1 MKILDRY
8 IIKKVLST
16 FFFVMM
22 ILVAIIVV
30 IDITEKVDKFTDHKL
45 PFGLIFGYYL
55 DFVPWISGLLT
66 PIICFIAIVYVTS
79 RLAAHTEIIAMLSSG
94 ISFVRLMVPYLIASA
109 IIASIS
115 FYFNGW
121 VIPHSNR
128 DRLAFEVQYF
138 QNKYYFESRNVHL
151 QTAPNV
157 YLYIQTFNN
166 QTNMGYQFSLEKFK
180 DNRLI
185 ERLTADNIQW
195 DSVKQKWTLHIW
207 KRRLIDKIFDS
218 KSDSIK
224 SDSIKQKINTE
235 VPIVPEKKVALQKK
249 IDTSKSKAALKTNS
263 QKTIPAKFSSPIG
276 TPGNLGF
283 NGYSLDTTLII
294 TPKDFENEAHKY
306 DGMTI
311 PELGQHIEQLRFR
324 GASGVEAYEVERHIR
339 FAAPCTTFV
348 LVFMGVIVSARKSRG
363 GTGFQIALGFLLAF
377 IFIIFFTMTRTFAET
392 GSLAPFAAAWLPNT
406 TFGVLSFLMYKYV
419 PR

>member
-1 MKILDRY
+1 MDYRPSTNMKILDRY

-30 IDITEKVDKFTDHKL
+30 IDITEKVDKFNDHHL
-45 PFGLIFGYYL
+45 EMPAILGYYL

-79 RLAAHTEIIAMLSSG
+79 RLAAHTEIVAILSSG
-94 ISFVRLMVPYLIASA
+94 VSFRRLLIPYFVASF

-115 FYFNGW
+115 FVFNGW
-121 VIPHSNR
+121 LIPHSNR
-128 DRLAFEVQYF
+128 ERLAFEAQYF
-138 QNKYYFESRNVHL
+138 QNKFYFESRNVHM

-157 YLYIQTFNN
+157 YLFIQNYNN
-166 QTNMGYQFSLEKFK
+166 QSNIGYQFSLERFK
-180 DNRLI
+180 DNRLV
-185 ERLTADNIQW
+185 EKLTADNIQW
-195 DSVKQKWTLHIW
+195 DSVKHKWTLHYW
-207 KRRLIDKIFDS
+207 TRKNVDEIFQVNSSTDTV
-218 KSDSIK
+218 KSIPV
-224 SDSIKQKINTE
+224 NTE
-235 VPIVPEKKVALQKK
+235 IKRVTDSPRTLSGLRQVTNKNRGTRPIPVLPVDGYTEKGGS
-249 IDTSKSKAALKTNS
+249 I
-263 QKTIPAKFSSPIG
+263 
-276 TPGNLGF
+276 
-283 NGYSLDTTLII
+283 DTTLII
-294 TPKDFENEAHKY
+294 TPKDFESNAHKY

-311 PELGQHIEQLRFR
+311 PELGHQIEQLRFR
-324 GASGVEAYEVERHIR
+324 GTTGVEAYEVERHIR

-377 IFIIFFTMTRTFAET
+377 VFILFFTMTRTFAET
-392 GSLAPFAAAWLPNT
+392 GSLAPFAAAWLPNAL
-406 TFGVLSFLMYKYV
+406 FGALSLFMYKYV

>member
-22 ILVAIIVV
+22 ILTAIIVV
-30 IDITEKVDKFTDHKL
+30 IDITEKVDKFNDHHL
-45 PFGLIFGYYL
+45 DMPTILGYYM
-55 DFVPWISGLLT
+55 DFIPWISGFLS

-79 RLAAHTEIIAMLSSG
+79 RLAAHTEIVAMLSSG
-94 ISFVRLMVPYLIASA
+94 ISFRRLLVPYFVASF
-109 IIASIS
+109 IIAALN
-115 FYFNGW
+115 FVFNGW
-121 VIPHSNR
+121 IIPHSNR

-138 QNKYYFESRNVHL
+138 QNKFYFESRNVHM

-157 YLYIQTFNN
+157 YLFIQSYNN
-166 QTNMGYQFSLEKFK
+166 QTNIGYQFSLEKFK

-185 ERLTADNIQW
+185 EKLTADNIQW
-195 DSVKQKWTLHIW
+195 DSVKHKWTLHYW
-207 KRRLIDKIFDS
+207 KRRNVDEIFDV
-218 KSDSIK
+218 KSST
-224 SDSIKQKINTE
+224 S
-235 VPIVPEKKVALQKK
+235 
-249 IDTSKSKAALKTNS
+249 IDTVKPISINQEIKRSDTPISKKPLDGKAM
-263 QKTIPAKFSSPIG
+263 QKRITSVQAYPGSYAAIG
-276 TPGNLGF
+276 DAI
-283 NGYSLDTTLII
+283 DTTLVI
-294 TPKDFENEAHKY
+294 TPKDFESNAHKY

-311 PELGQHIEQLRFR
+311 PELGHQIEQLRFR
-324 GASGVEAYEVERHIR
+324 GTTGVEAYEVERHIR

-377 IFIIFFTMTRTFAET
+377 VFILFFTMTRTFAET
-392 GSLAPFAAAWLPNT
+392 GSLAPVAAAWLPNT
-406 TFGVLSFLMYKYV
+406 LFGALSLFMYKYV

>member
-30 IDITEKVDKFTDHKL
+30 IDITEKVDKFNDHNLKF
-45 PFGLIFGYYL
+45 PEIFGYYM

-79 RLAAHTEIIAMLSSG
+79 RLAAHTEIVAMLSSG
-94 ISFVRLMVPYLIASA
+94 ISFRRLLLPYFIASS

-115 FYFNGW
+115 FVFNGW

-128 DRLAFEVQYF
+128 ERLAFEMQYF
-138 QNKYYFESRNVHL
+138 QNKFYFESRNVHM

-157 YLYIQTFNN
+157 YLFIQNYNN
-166 QTNMGYQFSLEKFK
+166 QSNTGYQFSLEKFS
-180 DNRLI
+180 DNKLI
-185 ERLTADNIQW
+185 EKLTADNIQW
-195 DSVKQKWTLHIW
+195 DSVKHKWTLRYW
-207 KRRLIDKIFDS
+207 RR
-218 KSDSIK
+218 
-224 SDSIKQKINTE
+224 
-235 VPIVPEKKVALQKK
+235 KKVDEMFEVNSDADSLKK
-249 IDTSKSKAALKTNS
+249 ASTSAQVKSGDDLKLSENVS
-263 QKTIPAKFSSPIG
+263 NELKPERKTFQRKKPPGDFSSILAG
-276 TPGNLGF
+276 HGEAI
-283 NGYSLDTTLII
+283 DTTLAI
-294 TPKDFENEAHKY
+294 TPKDFENNAHEY

-311 PELGQHIEQLRFR
+311 PELGHQIAQLRFR
-324 GASGVEAYEVERHIR
+324 GTTGVEAYEVERHIR

-348 LVFMGVIVSARKSRG
+348 LVFMGVIVSSRKSRG

-377 IFIIFFTMTRTFAET
+377 VFILFFTMTRTFAET
-392 GSLAPFAAAWLPNT
+392 GSLAPFAAAWLPNAL
-406 TFGVLSFLMYKYV
+406 FGMLSLFMYKYV

>member
-30 IDITEKVDKFTDHKL
+30 IDITEKVDKFNDHDLKL
-45 PFGLIFGYYL
+45 PQILGYYM

-79 RLAAHTEIIAMLSSG
+79 RLAAHTEIVAMLSSG
-94 ISFVRLMVPYLIASA
+94 ISFQRLLLPYFIASF

-115 FYFNGW
+115 FVFNGW

-128 DRLAFEVQYF
+128 DRLAFEMKYF
-138 QNKYYFESRNVHL
+138 QNKFYFESRNVHM

-157 YLYIQTFNN
+157 YLFIQNYNN
-166 QTNMGYQFSLEKFK
+166 QSNTGYQFSLEKFN
-180 DNRLI
+180 DNKLI
-185 ERLTADNIQW
+185 EKLTADNIQW
-195 DSVKQKWTLHIW
+195 DSVKHKWTLRYW
-207 KRRLIDKIFDS
+207 RR
-218 KSDSIK
+218 
-224 SDSIKQKINTE
+224 
-235 VPIVPEKKVALQKK
+235 KKVDEIFELKSNEDSVK
-249 IDTSKSKAALKTNS
+249 EVSTSAQVKPGDDLKHSESTSNELRPKPKVFQRMLPSNKSGS
-263 QKTIPAKFSSPIG
+263 IWG
-276 TPGNLGF
+276 
-283 NGYSLDTTLII
+283 GYGEAIDTTLAI
-294 TPKDFENEAHKY
+294 TPKDFENNAHEY

-311 PELGQHIEQLRFR
+311 PELGHQIAQLRFR
-324 GASGVEAYEVERHIR
+324 GTTGVEAYEVERHIR

-377 IFIIFFTMTRTFAET
+377 VFILFFTMTRTFAET
-392 GSLAPFAAAWLPNT
+392 GSLAPFAAAWLPNIL
-406 TFGVLSFLMYKYV
+406 FSFLSLFMYKYV